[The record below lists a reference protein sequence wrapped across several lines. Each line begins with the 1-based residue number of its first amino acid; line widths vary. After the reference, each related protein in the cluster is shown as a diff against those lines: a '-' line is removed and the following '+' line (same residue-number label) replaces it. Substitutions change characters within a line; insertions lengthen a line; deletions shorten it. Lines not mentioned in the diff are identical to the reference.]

1 MEDMIKETLAKGV
14 ERHLAGELDL
24 ACQLYDAAIKLQ
36 PNHADANHNMGL
48 LKLDKGNDLDALLYL
63 QTALQADTS
72 IAQFWLSYINALV
85 KLERRDEAARII
97 SLAKENGMEGEE
109 FLELTRQLDLSL
121 KKIKNTNNEINLT
134 YSNSSKSNDTLE
146 FQELDAAHNLNLST
160 KGLELI
166 KLYENMVINGYNK
179 VDGSKVTNT
188 YNDFELRKF
197 RNICK
202 HHLQNHI
209 FKQF

>member
-109 FLELTRQLDLSL
+109 FL
-121 KKIKNTNNEINLT
+121 
-134 YSNSSKSNDTLE
+134 
-146 FQELDAAHNLNLST
+146 
-160 KGLELI
+160 
-166 KLYENMVINGYNK
+166 
-179 VDGSKVTNT
+179 
-188 YNDFELRKF
+188 
-197 RNICK
+197 
-202 HHLQNHI
+202 
-209 FKQF
+209 